1 MELKYDMLTEELQD
15 DFTMDFQFNGTA
27 ILNVDTDLAQ
37 NIDVEVW
44 VSFKIKTNTI
54 GQCGYDTELLNER
67 ASEHLQNLSIDDIP
81 FPEQYIIH
89 TPYNK
94 YEGQGVIVKVN
105 RVVNAYH
112 VSMV

>member
-1 MELKYDMLTEELQD
+1 MELKYDILAEELQD

-37 NIDVEVW
+37 NIDVETW
-44 VSFKIKTNTI
+44 VSFKITVNTLGSI
-54 GQCGYDTELLNER
+54 GYDEDELNRKASDRLN
-67 ASEHLQNLSIDDIP
+67 NLSIDDIP
-81 FPEQYIIH
+81 FPDEYIIH

-94 YEGQGVIVKVN
+94 YEGQGHIVKVN
-105 RVVNAYH
+105 KVVNTYH

>member
-1 MELKYDMLTEELQD
+1 MELKYDMLAEELQD

-37 NIDVEVW
+37 NIDVETW
-44 VSFKIKTNTI
+44 VSFKIETNTI
-54 GQCGYDTELLNER
+54 GQYGYDTELLNER
-67 ASEHLQNLSIDDIP
+67 ASEHLCNLSIDDIP
-81 FPEQYIIH
+81 FLDEYIIH

-94 YEGQGVIVKVN
+94 YEGQGHIVKVN
-105 RVVNAYH
+105 RVVNTYH